1 MGGPVDTVGVSA
13 RRAELAGNRVG
24 WRGLV
29 SSKKTFGI
37 ALFASLGGLVYGC
50 TWSRID
56 CWSGLTGTDNQG
68 MFAQI
73 LTMSSFIKSVCT
85 LFPRSKCV

>member
-1 MGGPVDTVGVSA
+1 MGAPVDAVGVSA
-13 RRAELAGNRVG
+13 RRAELTGNKVG

-50 TWSRID
+50 T
-56 CWSGLTGTDNQG
+56 
-68 MFAQI
+68 
-73 LTMSSFIKSVCT
+73 
-85 LFPRSKCV
+85 

>member
-1 MGGPVDTVGVSA
+1 MAGSTPEGVSA
-13 RRAELAGNRVG
+13 KRAELAGNKVG

-50 TWSRID
+50 QWVQD
-56 CWSGLTGTDNQG
+56 QWC
-68 MFAQI
+68 
-73 LTMSSFIKSVCT
+73 
-85 LFPRSKCV
+85 

>member
-1 MGGPVDTVGVSA
+1 MLWYRYLIVHFIIMAGSTPEGVSA
-13 RRAELAGNRVG
+13 KRAELAGNKVG

-50 TWSRID
+50 TWVQD
-56 CWSGLTGTDNQG
+56 QWC
-68 MFAQI
+68 
-73 LTMSSFIKSVCT
+73 
-85 LFPRSKCV
+85 